1 MKKKRTNK
9 KNMVKNKH
17 LDLIALIISCVAIF
31 VSLITFILPYSRTR
45 LVIEEPSNIYILKNN
60 EKYDEII
67 FPIICNN
74 YGNSNRNIYDIECYL
89 SIDNKYVPMKPTYI
103 VEDVYQNKMDMK
115 KRYYSSFCIGQNEI
129 VEKKVIFSFDDEN
142 FSKPELI
149 PEEMSIQY
157 NNLYRFFIRFY
168 TTRNSFFNPIKE
180 IIQCN
185 YFFEMD
191 ERFQNADCIPAKILA
206 MKLESKDVF
215 PIKEEKERTHRN

>member
-45 LVIEEPSNIYILKNN
+45 LVIEKPSNIYILKNN

-89 SIDNKYVPMKPTYI
+89 SIDNKCVPMKPTYI
-103 VEDVYQNKMDMK
+103 VEDVYQNKMDMA

-129 VEKKVIFSFDDEN
+129 VEKK
-142 FSKPELI
+142 L
-149 PEEMSIQY
+149 
-157 NNLYRFFIRFY
+157 FFHLMMK
-168 TTRNSFFNPIKE
+168 S
-180 IIQCN
+180 
-185 YFFEMD
+185 
-191 ERFQNADCIPAKILA
+191 FQNL
-206 MKLESKDVF
+206 
-215 PIKEEKERTHRN
+215 N

>member
-1 MKKKRTNK
+1 MKKKRTNN

-17 LDLIALIISCVAIF
+17 LDLIALIISCVSIC

-45 LVIEEPSNIYILKNN
+45 LVIEKPSNIYILKNN

-74 YGNSNRNIYDIECYL
+74 YGNSNRNIYDIESYL
-89 SIDNKYVPMKPTYI
+89 SIDNKFIPMKPTYI
-103 VEDVYQNKMDMK
+103 VEDVYQNKMDMAK
-115 KRYYSSFCIGQNEI
+115 SYYSSFCIGQNEI
-129 VEKKVIFSFDDEN
+129 VEKKVIFSFDDEK

-149 PEEMSIQY
+149 PETMYIEQDKIY
-157 NNLYRFFIRFY
+157 TFFIRFY
-168 TTRNSFFNPIKE
+168 TTRNSFFNPIRE
-180 IIQCN
+180 IVQYS
-185 YFFEMD
+185 YFFKMD
-191 ERFQNADCIPAKILA
+191 ERFQNEDCIPAKVLG

>member
-1 MKKKRTNK
+1 MKKKKTNN

-17 LDLIALIISCVAIF
+17 LGLISLIISCVAIF

-45 LVIEEPSNIYILKNN
+45 LVIEKPSNIYILKNN

-89 SIDNKYVPMKPTYI
+89 LIDNKFIPMKPTYI
-103 VEDVYQNKMDMK
+103 VEDVYQNKMDMAK
-115 KRYYSSFCIGQNEI
+115 SYYSSFCIGQNEI

-149 PEEMSIQY
+149 PETMYIEQDK
-157 NNLYRFFIRFY
+157 LYTFFIRFY
-168 TTRNSFFNPIKE
+168 TTRNSFFNPIRE
-180 IIQCN
+180 IVQYS
-185 YFFEMD
+185 YFFKMD
-191 ERFQNADCIPAKILA
+191 ERFQNEDCIPAKVLG
-206 MKLESKDVF
+206 MELESKDIF
-215 PIKEEKERTHRN
+215 PIKEEKERKHRN